1 MSKSTKKKIYT
12 ILKLIYYNS
21 SEDMYKLALNLYIKL
36 KEGKNNK
43 QLKSMHNFIF
53 HKGMELHRST
63 DTRKLTSI
71 TNYGTHQYRNNSI

>member
-21 SEDMYKLALNLYIKL
+21 SEDMYKLALNLYINL

-53 HKGMELHRST
+53 HKGMELHRAIDIT
-63 DTRKLTSI
+63 KLMKLTKHPWDTSI
-71 TNYGTHQYRNNSI
+71 